1 MLYLLSLPWQ
11 YYKTTL
17 HPGTAMSIHG
27 WLKCRFS
34 LSLEIERKINII
46 ALAAFFLALGR
57 VLFQAIACFRGSV
70 VHLFPPDQ
78 VVLRAQVYPPDNHW
92 YKGEGVTGLAG
103 MKGPKGSFIA
113 YANGPDNVSLGGMGR
128 NSPYTSALLQVIREP
143 GLPIEEIFREVHNR
157 VMEAT
162 HEKQVHWESTSR
174 RDLSR
179 PEITKPTVTV
189 GFVAIWW
196 RRGELNPRPQILRP
210 WYYMLSVVFALTV
223 ANPTRRAGNG
233 GSVRV

>member
-1 MLYLLSLPWQ
+1 
-11 YYKTTL
+11 
-17 HPGTAMSIHG
+17 
-27 WLKCRFS
+27 
-34 LSLEIERKINII
+34 
-46 ALAAFFLALGR
+46 
-57 VLFQAIACFRGSV
+57 
-70 VHLFPPDQ
+70 
-78 VVLRAQVYPPDNHW
+78 
-92 YKGEGVTGLAG
+92 

-143 GLPIEEIFREVHNR
+143 GLPIEEIFREVRNR

-189 GFVAIWW
+189 GFCYLVEAGGI
-196 RRGELNPRPQILRP
+196 EPP
-210 WYYMLSVVFALTV
+210 S
-223 ANPTRRAGNG
+223 ANPPPLVLHA
-233 GSVRV
+233 